1 MIKEKK
7 QALDDL
13 KDAQKKEQLAQDARK
28 IAEKKFSDGSGRVGE
43 YMNEIEELKET
54 IQEQM
59 RVVQAAH
66 KETDEVERKMEFYKS
81 TVDLINEKFGGID
94 AVGDQI
100 RIAKMKEQ
108 SVGNLWNKLD
118 TCINSTEG
126 HL

>member
-54 IQEQM
+54 I
-59 RVVQAAH
+59 
-66 KETDEVERKMEFYKS
+66 
-81 TVDLINEKFGGID
+81 
-94 AVGDQI
+94 
-100 RIAKMKEQ
+100 
-108 SVGNLWNKLD
+108 
-118 TCINSTEG
+118 
-126 HL
+126 